1 MALVLRQKPT
11 IAVSANVI
19 IFVCSDSCNV
29 CDLCILVADAYTALW
44 SAVVAQQP
52 GWLLVHRAAVYLW
65 LLACNLRSNLGAS
78 FSMVTVTYRVSIV
91 TQLLS
96 MF

>member
-1 MALVLRQKPT
+1 MSYVR
-11 IAVSANVI
+11 
-19 IFVCSDSCNV
+19 SDSGDV
-29 CDLCILVADAYTALW
+29 SDLCILVADAYTALW
-44 SAVVAQQP
+44 STVVAQQP

-78 FSMVTVTYRVSIV
+78 FSMVIVTYCVSV
-91 TQLLS
+91 FTQLLS